1 MKKKLLA
8 LTMVLII
15 MMPLCVLAQ
24 AEEDNINDSLVSWW
38 NFEGANNTEI
48 LKDKAPKGKKS
59 DDLTQVGG
67 EIKYENGV
75 AYVPS
80 AINNALSLNAA
91 SEDLNNVYSMTLYMK
106 AKYNG
111 NNTDFADLFCYNGLY
126 RVYKLKDSV
135 SGHGAVLQATAFAT
149 ANNADLGT
157 VRIRP
162 QTPLEFG
169 IMTDEWFYVALTMN
183 VDMTTNVGTAVIY
196 ISKDGLSYTKTEL
209 TMPITSAIYED
220 MATRTADTQAEVLLG
235 KLSLV
240 KDIPDRYINYW
251 YDDVRIYNKVLDE
264 SDLARII
271 PNSLELRDKSE
282 IDTTVPSD
290 TNAPET
296 NTPET
301 TKNPVTSKPAST
313 NAVSN
318 NAQSNTQKSTQA
330 ATDSSNSSDVGGVD
344 ITVVIV
350 IGVAVAAAVCVA
362 VVIIVK
368 KKK

>member
-220 MATRTADTQAEVLLG
+220 MATRAADTQAEVLLG

-251 YDDVRIYNKVLDE
+251 YDDVRIYNTVLDE

-271 PNSLELRDKSE
+271 PNSLDLREKSE
-282 IDTTVPSD
+282 IPDTSDTTAPSD
-290 TNAPET
+290 TNAPDT
-296 NTPET
+296 ATTT
-301 TKNPVTSKPAST
+301 TKTPTTSKPAST
-313 NAVSN
+313 GAVSN
-318 NAQSNTQKSTQA
+318 NTQKSTQA
-330 ATDSSNSSDVGGVD
+330 ATSSAGNTETGGVD